1 MGSKNKLRDEYV
13 AARRLILLAPCYTK
27 VQFTFSWNRKTFKPN
42 VLLSGTNGYDADTSQ
57 GYSITNE
64 AESNTSSKLRKTQD
78 KKQHMLKPS
87 HAGAEAVCEKRL
99 KPD

>member
-13 AARRLILLAPCYTK
+13 AARRLILLAPCYAK

-64 AESNTSSKLRKTQD
+64 AESNISSKLRNTRQ
-78 KKQHMLKPS
+78 
-87 HAGAEAVCEKRL
+87 EATHVETFTRWC
-99 KPD
+99 